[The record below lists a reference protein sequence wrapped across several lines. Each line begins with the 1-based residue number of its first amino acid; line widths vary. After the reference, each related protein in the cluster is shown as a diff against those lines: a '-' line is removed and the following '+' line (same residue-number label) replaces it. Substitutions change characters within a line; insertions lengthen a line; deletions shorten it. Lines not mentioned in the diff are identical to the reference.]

1 MQYKGINSIL
11 ATTDLS
17 MTPEA
22 VIRMYSHRFK
32 IECTFKTMKQLI
44 GVGCYHFWSKYMP
57 KLNKY
62 RENDKIT
69 LSDCA
74 KKRIHDT
81 LNAIEKYVM
90 LCCIATGILQI
101 LILTH
106 GSSISTQMLKY
117 RRTVSS
123 TTLTEDVIADYLR
136 RNLFRFVLL
145 CPDLTISRFILSKQS
160 TDKACSANVVA

>member
-1 MQYKGINSIL
+1 
-11 ATTDLS
+11 
-17 MTPEA
+17 
-22 VIRMYSHRFK
+22 
-32 IECTFKTMKQLI
+32 
-44 GVGCYHFWSKYMP
+44 MP

-62 RENDKIT
+62 RENYKSQ
-69 LSDCA
+69 LSDYA
-74 KKRIHDT
+74 KTRIHDT

-106 GSSISTQMLKY
+106 SSSISPQMLKY

-145 CPDLTISRFILSKQS
+145 CPDLAISRFILAKQS
-160 TDKACSANVVA
+160 TDRACSANVVA